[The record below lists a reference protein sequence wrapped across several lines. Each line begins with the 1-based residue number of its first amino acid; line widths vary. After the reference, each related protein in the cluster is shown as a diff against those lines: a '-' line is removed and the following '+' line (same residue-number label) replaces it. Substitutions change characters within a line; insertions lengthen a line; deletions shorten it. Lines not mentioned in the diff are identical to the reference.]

1 MVWVGQGKDS
11 AALTSFF
18 DALGSERCAQLE
30 AISMDMGRAYTAAT
44 ADRLPQAK
52 ICLDP
57 FHLVKWAGEALERI
71 FRSHALNREAKQ
83 FRKDRYLLRAGNENL
98 DEQQKAALDV
108 LRRSHEQIGRGYEL
122 KEGLRGL
129 FRDVAPDQAKAYLD
143 GWISEAGDSGLPAFV
158 QLARRIT
165 KHYDGVLNAVQLG
178 LSNSRLEGING
189 KIRLI
194 NARGYGHHS
203 AEALAAMI
211 HLNLGGIRLELP
223 T

>member
-1 MVWVGQGKDS
+1 
-11 AALTSFF
+11 
-18 DALGSERCAQLE
+18 
-30 AISMDMGRAYTAAT
+30 
-44 ADRLPQAK
+44 
-52 ICLDP
+52 
-57 FHLVKWAGEALERI
+57 WAGEALERI

-83 FRKDRYLLRAGNENL
+83 FRKDRYLLRAAGENL
-98 DEQQKAALDV
+98 SPEESTELGR
-108 LRRSHEQIGRGYEL
+108 LRRTHEQIGRGYEL

-129 FRDVAPDQAKAYLD
+129 FRDVEPDQAKTYLD
-143 GWISEAGDSGLPAFV
+143 GWISEASDSQLPAFT

-165 KHYDGVLNAVQLG
+165 KHYDGILNAVELG

-203 AEALAAMI
+203 AESLASMI

-223 T
+223 TAT